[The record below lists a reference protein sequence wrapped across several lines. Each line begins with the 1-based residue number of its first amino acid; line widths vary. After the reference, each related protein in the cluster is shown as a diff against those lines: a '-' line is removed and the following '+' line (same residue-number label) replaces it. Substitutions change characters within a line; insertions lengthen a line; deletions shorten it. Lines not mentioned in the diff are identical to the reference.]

1 MRGKKR
7 WRLRLERLQNL
18 HIKTK
23 FFLAMFSVVMLSCA
37 LLGGAIYGIIR
48 NLQLSQV
55 REFAQEYLDQLSEN
69 MENKSDLLMDETY
82 RFMSDRKLLQ
92 MLQEPAGQSNANVL
106 VKNRQLVRTAGGV
119 CFSSTSYVDALYLR
133 STYEDVYWWVR
144 SSAAAG
150 YADTGE
156 AETRLLTQRAAAYM
170 EEMDKKT
177 LWFEEGGRVFLA
189 RRFVAAEDLKQ
200 DDGLAVFEI
209 DPVIFQP
216 VDGENWLIGNDDL
229 AFQHKSS
236 GFLYADASRYA
247 MARSVLEPDGQTDG
261 AENMDDYLM
270 VQRTGAG
277 LSWRTL
283 CLIQKKDV
291 LRGVTQIGLYTL
303 LAIGVSVVVALV
315 ISLAVSKSMTQNIN
329 SLEKNMRNVEAGDFS
344 ARITPKGAD
353 EIGMLCRRFNYMAD
367 QIESLIAKAYE
378 DAEEKQ
384 NLQMQV
390 LKAQINPHF
399 LYNSLGSIR
408 CLARANREPEITQMV
423 TALIEL
429 LRASLGK
436 TSEYQTVAEEIRYI
450 KNYFVLQQFRY
461 EDSFVVEYDLDEA
474 ADDCVIINFL
484 LQPLV
489 ENAIFHGLEISKGNG
504 VIRITSKIVGDY
516 LLLAVEDNGIGMS
529 QERIRQILQTSN
541 EKYAGLNSIGVSNT
555 RERIQRYYGKAYGLH
570 YISELGKGT
579 TVEILLPVVHQK
591 KQETEESK
599 HVQSDDRGG

>member
-1 MRGKKR
+1 MGDAVLLEKER
-7 WRLRLERLQNL
+7 WKQRYDRLQNL

-23 FFLAMFSVVMLSCA
+23 FFLAMFLVVMLSCMM
-37 LLGGAIYGIIR
+37 LGGTIYGIIR
-48 NLQLSQV
+48 NLQLRQV
-55 REFAQEYLDQLSEN
+55 KEFAQEYLDQLSEN
-69 MENKSDLLMDETY
+69 IENKSDLLLDETY
-82 RFMSDRKLLQ
+82 RFMSDKKLLLI
-92 MLQEPAGQSNANVL
+92 LQDSSCQENANIL
-106 VKNRQLVRTAGGV
+106 IKNRQQVRTIGGV
-119 CFSSTSYVDALYLR
+119 CFSSTSYVDSLYIR
-133 STYEDVYWWVR
+133 NAHGDVYWWIKN
-144 SSAAAG
+144 SATG
-150 YADTGE
+150 SYADAGE
-156 AETRLLTQRAAAYM
+156 EMTRGLTQLAGEKM
-170 EEMDKKT
+170 GELDKKT
-177 LWFEEGGRVFLA
+177 LWFADGGKIYLA
-189 RRFVAAEDLKQ
+189 RRFVFADDLTQ
-200 DDGLAVFEI
+200 EVGIAVFEI
-209 DPVIFQP
+209 NPEIFQP
-216 VDGENWLIGNDDL
+216 IYEKDWLIGNENIV
-229 AFQHKSS
+229 FQHKSS
-236 GFLYADASRYA
+236 GFLYADEAICDLAQSLLA
-247 MARSVLEPDGQTDG
+247 ADINQVDG
-261 AENMDDYLM
+261 YLV

-283 CLIQKKDV
+283 CLIQKKAV
-291 LRGVTQIGLYTL
+291 LKDIIRIGFYTL
-303 LAIGVSVVVALV
+303 LAIGLSVGVALV
-315 ISLAVSKSMTQNIN
+315 TSLVVSKNMTQNIN

-344 ARITPKGAD
+344 ARITPKGGD

-367 QIESLIAKAYE
+367 QIETLVAKAYE

-408 CLARANREPEITQMV
+408 CLARANKEPEITQMV

-436 TSEYQTVAEEIRYI
+436 TSEYQTVAEEINYI
-450 KNYFVLQQFRY
+450 KNYFVLQKFRY

-474 ADDCVIINFL
+474 ANDCLIINFL

-529 QERIRQILQTSN
+529 QERIQEILQTSN

-555 RERIQRYYGKAYGLH
+555 RERIQRYYGEAYGLH

-579 TVEILLPVVHQK
+579 IVEILLPVVYK
-591 KQETEESK
+591 EKQEN
-599 HVQSDDRGG
+599 GGENTCIS

>member
-23 FFLAMFSVVMLSCA
+23 FFLAMFSAVMLSCA

-200 DDGLAVFEI
+200 PAM
-209 DPVIFQP
+209 
-216 VDGENWLIGNDDL
+216 DL
-229 AFQHKSS
+229 SRDKNAEKMNSS
-236 GFLYADASRYA
+236 RLEMGAA
-247 MARSVLEPDGQTDG
+247 MQAHG
-261 AENMDDYLM
+261 A
-270 VQRTGAG
+270 
-277 LSWRTL
+277 
-283 CLIQKKDV
+283 
-291 LRGVTQIGLYTL
+291 
-303 LAIGVSVVVALV
+303 
-315 ISLAVSKSMTQNIN
+315 
-329 SLEKNMRNVEAGDFS
+329 
-344 ARITPKGAD
+344 
-353 EIGMLCRRFNYMAD
+353 
-367 QIESLIAKAYE
+367 
-378 DAEEKQ
+378 
-384 NLQMQV
+384 
-390 LKAQINPHF
+390 
-399 LYNSLGSIR
+399 
-408 CLARANREPEITQMV
+408 
-423 TALIEL
+423 
-429 LRASLGK
+429 
-436 TSEYQTVAEEIRYI
+436 
-450 KNYFVLQQFRY
+450 
-461 EDSFVVEYDLDEA
+461 
-474 ADDCVIINFL
+474 
-484 LQPLV
+484 
-489 ENAIFHGLEISKGNG
+489 
-504 VIRITSKIVGDY
+504 
-516 LLLAVEDNGIGMS
+516 
-529 QERIRQILQTSN
+529 
-541 EKYAGLNSIGVSNT
+541 
-555 RERIQRYYGKAYGLH
+555 
-570 YISELGKGT
+570 
-579 TVEILLPVVHQK
+579 
-591 KQETEESK
+591 
-599 HVQSDDRGG
+599 